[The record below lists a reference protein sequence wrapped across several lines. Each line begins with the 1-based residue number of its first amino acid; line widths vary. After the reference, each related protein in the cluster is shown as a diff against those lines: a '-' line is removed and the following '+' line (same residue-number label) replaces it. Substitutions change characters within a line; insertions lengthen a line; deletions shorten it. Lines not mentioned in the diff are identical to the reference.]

1 MRRKAE
7 HNSTEETRATRVG
20 EILKA
25 KFESHKIGYAP
36 PAAARVTQLIRSG
49 WTVIA
54 ENISLEAAKKQPV
67 GSVWLVT
74 GEVLAPPAKQQ
85 KDAA

>member
-1 MRRKAE
+1 MRRKADQG
-7 HNSTEETRATRVG
+7 TEDSRATRVG
-20 EILKA
+20 EILKI

-36 PAAARVTQLIRSG
+36 PAAARVTQLIRQG

-74 GEVLAPPAKQQ
+74 GEVLSPPAKQQ